1 MDGDTS
7 TNDCVIALA
16 SGKAG
21 NALIADAAS
30 PEAKLLGEALTVL
43 LQALA
48 KCIAWDGEGAT
59 VLLEVR
65 TPLRLS
71 SRGYSSPVQSMT
83 LLVQHDT

>member
-7 TNDCVIALA
+7 TNDCVLGLA
-16 SGKAG
+16 NGAAG
-21 NALIADAAS
+21 NPIISDPAS

-59 VLLEVR
+59 VLIEVGFR
-65 TPLRLS
+65 VRPQMFLK
-71 SRGYSSPVQSMT
+71 SSPCGGFRMGAGGR
-83 LLVQHDT
+83 